1 MVLQEEEQEHII
13 QTKEQSRATK
23 DVILIYY

>member
-1 MVLQEEEQEHII
+1 MVLQVEEQELTI